1 VNDYAGVL
9 GADARRQLESR
20 LAAREASTGVQMMI
34 AIFPSLEGESPPDV
48 GSRLFERW
56 HVGDKRFDNGLILLV
71 FVREHR
77 IWMEIGYGL
86 EPVLT
91 DAVAAQIIRETI
103 APRFREQ
110 GYAAG
115 LAAAIDAVFARV
127 PSQGAPPPPP
137 HRTFGMSPWTL
148 GLLAL
153 FGIIG
158 VILLREAMGGGRGH
172 GYTAGGGRGW
182 SSPTIFIPPLGGGGW
197 GGGGRSSSGDTGFT
211 PGGGSSGGGGAGG
224 EW

>member
-20 LAAREASTGVQMMI
+20 LAAREAATGVQMVI
-34 AIFPSLEGESPPDV
+34 AIFPSLEGEDPPDV
-48 GSRLFERW
+48 AVRVADRW
-56 HVGDKRFDNGLILLV
+56 RVGDKRLDNGLILFV

-77 IWMEIGYGL
+77 VWITVGYGL

-91 DAVAAQIIRETI
+91 DAVVAQIVRETI

-115 LAAAIDAVFARV
+115 LEAAVDAVFARV
-127 PSQGAPPPPP
+127 ASRGTPPPPP

-158 VILLREAMGGGRGH
+158 VILLREVMGGGRGH
-172 GYTAGGGRGW
+172 GYTAGGRRGW
-182 SSPTIFIPPLGGGGW
+182 SSPTIFIPPMGGGRW
-197 GGGGRSSSGDTGFT
+197 GGGGSSGGDTSFT
-211 PGGGSSGGGGAGG
+211 PGGGSFGGGGAGG